1 MLAALDFIVVVRSGL
16 DIQTLDE
23 LVQYS
28 KDHPDT
34 LNYGSP
40 GIGNT
45 AHQAGELLKMR
56 TGADLTHVPY
66 QGGAP
71 ATTAFLAGEVD
82 VLFNTAS
89 EVLPYIQSGEAVP
102 LAVMSPQRLALLPDV
117 PTLEEQ
123 GIENSNVASWIGLFT
138 PAGTPAEIIGKLN
151 GQINEILTDEAVSAR
166 LAELG
171 FRTSQ
176 TSPEELAQDLETLKP
191 AMIELIDLT
200 GGPQG

>member
-1 MLAALDFIVVVRSGL
+1 
-16 DIQTLDE
+16 
-23 LVQYS
+23 
-28 KDHPDT
+28 
-34 LNYGSP
+34 
-40 GIGNT
+40 
-45 AHQAGELLKMR
+45 MR